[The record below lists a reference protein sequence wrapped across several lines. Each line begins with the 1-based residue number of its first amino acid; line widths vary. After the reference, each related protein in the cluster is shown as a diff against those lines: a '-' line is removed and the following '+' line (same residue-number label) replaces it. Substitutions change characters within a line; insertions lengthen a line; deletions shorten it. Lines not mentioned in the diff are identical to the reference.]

1 MYVCMY
7 VCVCIYVCMICMYV
21 CMYVCIELGDIPIL
35 SLHRD
40 KKLILSFF
48 QKTVGVV
55 KQMHELHAHDR
66 LKEQPLR
73 GLQTCL

>member
-1 MYVCMY
+1 MMY

-21 CMYVCIELGDIPIL
+21 CMYVCIELGDIPVL

-40 KKLILSFF
+40 KKLILPFF

-55 KQMHELHAHDR
+55 KLMHELHAHDR
-66 LKEQPLR
+66 LKEQPFR
-73 GLQTCL
+73 GLQTCP

>member
-21 CMYVCIELGDIPIL
+21 CIELGDIPVL
-35 SLHRD
+35 SLDRD
-40 KKLILSFF
+40 KKLILPFF

-55 KQMHELHAHDR
+55 KLMHELHAHDR
-66 LKEQPLR
+66 LKEQPFR
-73 GLQTCL
+73 GLQTCP